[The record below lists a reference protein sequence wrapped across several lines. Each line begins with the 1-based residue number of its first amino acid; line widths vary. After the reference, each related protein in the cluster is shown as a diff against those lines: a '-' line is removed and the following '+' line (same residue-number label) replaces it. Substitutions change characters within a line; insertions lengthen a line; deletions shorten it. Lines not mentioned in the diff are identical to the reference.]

1 MDQLSTRRLLAK
13 SLTGIR
19 GLDEITEGGLPK
31 GRPSLICGNAGC
43 GKTILGMEFLLHGA
57 LNEGEPGVFVSF
69 EETPSDLAHNFSA
82 LGYDLAD
89 LEARRLMAIEYIYI
103 ERSEIQEAG
112 DYNLDGLFI
121 RLGQA
126 IDTIGAKRIVLD
138 TIEVLFGGL
147 SNAAILR
154 AELRRLFRW
163 LKDKGVTA
171 IVTGER
177 GERTLTRYGL
187 EEYVADCVILLD
199 LRLEEQI
206 ATRRMRIVKYRGSE
220 HGANEYPFLIDAQGI
235 SILPITSLGLDHSV
249 SNERVSSG
257 IARLDTMLGGA
268 GYFRGSSI
276 LISGTAGSGKSSV
289 SAKFVDAAC
298 ARGERCLF
306 FAFEESPQQITRN
319 MRSVGIDLAPW
330 VAQGLLRFHSSRP
343 SVHGLE
349 MHLVTMHKLIMECN
363 PANVVVD
370 PISALA
376 EVGSDAEAKSMIT
389 RLIDFLKTKKITTL
403 LTGLTYVGD
412 SLGESTEQVPSLID
426 TWLSLRDIEHKGERN
441 RGMYILK
448 SRGMA
453 HSNQIREFILS
464 DRGIDLF
471 DVYLGPE
478 GVLTG
483 AARVGQEALDRSSV
497 ASRQHELLRRKREY
511 EHKRLALE
519 ANIAALREQ
528 LDAASEVIEGFSDD
542 EKQRDAVLIH
552 DRADMAKLRRA
563 DLAAI

>member
-1 MDQLSTRRLLAK
+1 LNNTSKPKSLAK
-13 SLTGIR
+13 SLAGIR
-19 GLDEITEGGLPK
+19 GIDEITEGGLPK

-43 GKTILGMEFLLHGA
+43 GKTILAMEFLLHGA
-57 LNEGEPGVFVSF
+57 LDYGEPGVFVSF
-69 EETPSDLAHNFSA
+69 EETDDDLNDNFAA
-82 LGYDLAD
+82 LGYDLKE
-89 LEARRLMAIEYIYI
+89 LNTRSLLSIEYIYI
-103 ERSEIQEAG
+103 ERSEIEEAG

-126 IDTIGAKRIVLD
+126 IDAIGAKRIVLD

-147 SNAAILR
+147 SNTAVLR

-163 LKDKGVTA
+163 LKDRGVTA

-177 GERTLTRYGL
+177 GEQSLTRYGL

-199 LRLEEQI
+199 LRVQEQI
-206 ATRRMRIVKYRGSE
+206 ATRRLRIVKYRGSE
-220 HGANEYPFLIDAQGI
+220 HGANEYPFLIDKQGI
-235 SILPITSLGLDHSV
+235 SILPITSLGLDHTV
-249 SNERVSSG
+249 SNDRISSG
-257 IARLDTMLGGA
+257 IPRLDTMLSGE

-276 LISGTAGSGKSSV
+276 LVSGTAGSGKSSV

-298 ARGERCLF
+298 NRGERCLY

-319 MRSVGIDLAPW
+319 MRSIGIDLAPW
-330 VAQGLLRFHSSRP
+330 VEQGLLRFHASRP

-349 MHLVTMHKLIMECN
+349 MHLVTMHKMIVEYE
-363 PANVVVD
+363 PVNVVVD
-370 PISALA
+370 PISALTV
-376 EVGSDAEAKSMIT
+376 VGSDTEAKSMLT
-389 RLIDFLKTKKITTL
+389 RLIDFLKTRKVTTL
-403 LTGLTYVGD
+403 VTGLTHVGD
-412 SLGESTEQVPSLID
+412 KLEASNEEIPSMID

-464 DRGIDLF
+464 DKGIDLF

-483 AARVGQEALDRSSV
+483 AARVGQEAQDRSAV
-497 ASRQHELLRRKREY
+497 VLRQHELQRKKREY

-519 ANIAALREQ
+519 ANIAALREEFDTATEIIDS
-528 LDAASEVIEGFSDD
+528 LSEQ
-542 EKQRDAVLIH
+542 EKQRDAVIIH

>member
-1 MDQLSTRRLLAK
+1 MNIVTTPQSLAK

-19 GLDEITEGGLPK
+19 GLDEITEGGLPT

-43 GKTILGMEFLLHGA
+43 GKTILAMEFLLHGA
-57 LNEGEPGVFVSF
+57 LDFGEPGVFVSF
-69 EETPSDLAHNFSA
+69 EETGDDLTDNFAA
-82 LGYDLAD
+82 LGYDLKN
-89 LEARRLMAIEYIYI
+89 LNARRLLSVEYIYI
-103 ERSEIQEAG
+103 ERSEIEEAG

-126 IDTIGAKRIVLD
+126 IDAIGAKRVVLD

-147 SNAAILR
+147 ANTAVLR

-177 GERTLTRYGL
+177 GEHSLTRYGL

-199 LRLEEQI
+199 LRVEEQI
-206 ATRRMRIVKYRGSE
+206 ATRRLRVVKYRGSE
-220 HGANEYPFLIDAQGI
+220 HGANEYPFLIDKQGI
-235 SILPITSLGLDHSV
+235 SILPITSLGLDHTV
-249 SNERVSSG
+249 SDERISSG
-257 IARLDTMLGGA
+257 IPRLDTMLSGE

-276 LISGTAGSGKSSV
+276 LVSGTAGSGKSSV

-298 ARGERCLF
+298 SRGERCLY
-306 FAFEESPQQITRN
+306 FAFEESPQQIMRN
-319 MRSVGIDLAPW
+319 MRSIGIDLAPW
-330 VAQGLLRFHSSRP
+330 VAQGLLKFHASRP

-349 MHLVTMHKLIMECN
+349 MHLVTMHKLIVEYD

-370 PISALA
+370 PISALTM
-376 EVGSDAEAKSMIT
+376 VGSDTEAKSMLT
-389 RLIDFLKTKKITTL
+389 RLIDFLKTRKITTV
-403 LTGLTYVGD
+403 LTGMTHVGD
-412 SLGESTEQVPSLID
+412 KLEASNEEIPSLID

-464 DRGIDLF
+464 DKGIDLF
-471 DVYLGPE
+471 DVYLGAE

-483 AARVGQEALDRSSV
+483 AARVGQEAQDRSNV
-497 ASRQHELLRRKREY
+497 LSRQQDLQRKKREY

-519 ANIAALREQ
+519 ANIAALREEFDTATEIIDS
-528 LDAASEVIEGFSDD
+528 LSEE
-542 EKQRDAVLIH
+542 EKQRDAVMIH

-563 DLAAI
+563 DSTIL